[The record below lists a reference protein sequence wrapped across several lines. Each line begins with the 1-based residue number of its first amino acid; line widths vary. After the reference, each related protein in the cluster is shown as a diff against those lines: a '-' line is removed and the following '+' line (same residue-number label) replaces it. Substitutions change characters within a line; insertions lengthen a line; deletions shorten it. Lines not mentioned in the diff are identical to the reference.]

1 MLVTLSDILKP
12 SQENGYAVI
21 APDFLSITMLRHYIY
36 TAEKYRTPIIAS
48 YPPLPIDR
56 FRMFG
61 RWVNKLRTL
70 CDRSSVTVCLHL
82 DHGKD
87 VQTCLKAIDSGF
99 TSVMIDVST
108 CELEKNIDLTGQV
121 VQAAGKAGVSVEA
134 EIGHVGSNK
143 NNLAGNPSEN
153 DLTDP
158 AEAAYFAQQTGVD
171 ALAVSIGTLHGSYR
185 GTPRI
190 DLKRLSAIASAVD
203 IPLVLHGGSGT
214 GDENIRQS
222 VEGGIR
228 KINVFTD
235 IIKPYMKETMAGINP
250 FQTGSPSFLQRSVVE
265 TILKGY
271 FNVSGSLGAAS

>member
-1 MLVTLSDILKP
+1 ML
-12 SQENGYAVI
+12 E
-21 APDFLSITMLRHYIY
+21 HYIAV
-36 TAEKYRTPIIAS
+36 AEKYCAPIVAS

-56 FRMFG
+56 FRIYS
-61 RWVNKLRTL
+61 RWVKKLRTL
-70 CDRSSVTVCLHL
+70 CDESIVPVCLHL

-87 VQTCLKAIDSGF
+87 VNTCLKAIENGF
-99 TSVMIDVST
+99 TSVMIDAST
-108 CELEKNIDLTGQV
+108 YETEQNIAVTREV
-121 VQAAGKAGVSVEA
+121 VEAARKAGVSVEA

-143 NNLAGNPSEN
+143 NNIEGLASQS

-158 AEAAYFAQQTGVD
+158 AEASYFAEQTGVD

-190 DLKRLSAIASAVD
+190 DFKRLSAIRSAVD

-214 GDENIRQS
+214 GDANIRQS

-235 IIKPYMKETMAGINP
+235 IIKPYLKKTMSGLNP
-250 FQTGSPSFLQRSVVE
+250 FQAGSPSFLQRSVVE

-271 FNVSGSLGAAS
+271 FKVSGSLGAGSE